1 MPTDLSVELFLI
13 CLFCI
18 YKKKKKKKKIKTSF
32 LEACRSMLVVEQK
45 NRNYQL
51 AKNVIKIKN

>member
-18 YKKKKKKKKIKTSF
+18 YKKKKKIKTSF